1 MLLHKDMKVEL
12 LMEQMVLINRKVSSQ
27 LELDHKITVKKEDI
41 MNKLI
46 KTRFIKLLYFLQV
59 IDFTI
64 DNLPKVQ

>member
-12 LMEQMVLINRKVSSQ
+12 LMEQMALINKKVSFQ

-41 MNKLI
+41 TSKLI
-46 KTRFIKLLYFLQV
+46 KTRSIKLLYFLQV